1 MSEYDKF
8 IFGNNLRELRKANDL
23 NQSELAKKIG
33 VSQHTISQWENG
45 VREPETIAVFLK
57 LSEILNV
64 SLDDLVKQNSH
75 SSLFSNVE
83 DARDFILRQPM
94 IANFGGYDLER
105 MSDEEIMEMAEE
117 VSEMLKIMAK
127 RHRTK

>member
-8 IFGNNLRELRKANDL
+8 IFGNNLRELRKVNKL
-23 NQSELAKKIG
+23 NQSELAKKVG
-33 VSQHTISQWENG
+33 VSQNTISQWENG
-45 VREPETIAVFLK
+45 VREPETIALFLK

-64 SLDDLVKQNSH
+64 SLDDLVKPNSQ

-83 DARDFILRQPM
+83 EARDFILGQPM
-94 IANFGGYDLER
+94 IANFGGYDLDR

-127 RHRTK
+127 RHSKK

>member
-8 IFGNNLRELRKANDL
+8 IFGNNLRELRKVNNL
-23 NQSELAKKIG
+23 NQSELAKKVG
-33 VSQHTISQWENG
+33 VSQNTISQWENG

-75 SSLFSNVE
+75 FTLFSDVK
-83 DARDFILRQPM
+83 DARDFILKQPM
-94 IANFGGYDLER
+94 IANFGGYDLEK
-105 MSDEEIMEMAEE
+105 MSDEEIIEMAEE
-117 VSEMLKIMAK
+117 VSEMLKMMAK
-127 RHRTK
+127 RRRTK

>member
-1 MSEYDKF
+1 MNTNDFGSLFDKLCTQSGKSNVQ
-8 IFGNNLRELRKANDL
+8 IANDL
-23 NQSELAKKIG
+23 DVDKATIG
-33 VSQHTISQWENG
+33 RWRKGERS
-45 VREPETIAVFLK
+45 PK
-57 LSEILNV
+57 LSKLNDIANYFNV
-64 SLDDLVKQNSH
+64 DVQIFA
-75 SSLFSNVE
+75 SSQITNHQSNFTNPQE
-83 DARDFILRQPM
+83 AIEFILRQPM